1 MLNTNMKMLIDLH
14 PFVYKTAIPWP
25 SYARPDQWQQAVD
38 QYNSWLRLYVGPWLQ
53 TWAWSDSR
61 DPDKIGVAFKY
72 DQDRMI
78 FVLAWSGLD
87 SDLKK

>member
-1 MLNTNMKMLIDLH
+1 MLVDLH
-14 PFVYKTAIPWP
+14 PFVYKTAIAWP
-25 SYARPDQWQQAVD
+25 SYANPDQWQMAVD
-38 QYNSWLRLYVGPWLQ
+38 QYNQWLKLYVGPWLQ

-78 FVLAWSGLD
+78 FVLAWSGID